1 MLNSN
6 IRNILYKNIQQ
17 KNSPNIIAVDG
28 TYSTMKASLC
38 EEGYNDALRAEFVL
52 RAKLLKTK
60 SNKNGESVTPLIT
73 TPKASLTKE
82 RSSFSLTGMFN
93 VTCDRWI
100 CFADS
105 PHGFEEGVNERT
117 KFFLFNAKTFTMPF
131 WTSCRL
137 NQPKNY
143 VFYFELYSV

>member
-1 MLNSN
+1 MQINLTASKKA
-6 IRNILYKNIQQ
+6 LTKEQSSFSLTLGFAGAYKNIQQ

-38 EEGYNDALRAEFVL
+38 EEGY
-52 RAKLLKTK
+52 K

-93 VTCDRWI
+93 ITCDRWI

-117 KFFLFNAKTFTMPF
+117 EFFLFNA
-131 WTSCRL
+131 RL
-137 NQPKNY
+137 RR
-143 VFYFELYSV
+143 SV